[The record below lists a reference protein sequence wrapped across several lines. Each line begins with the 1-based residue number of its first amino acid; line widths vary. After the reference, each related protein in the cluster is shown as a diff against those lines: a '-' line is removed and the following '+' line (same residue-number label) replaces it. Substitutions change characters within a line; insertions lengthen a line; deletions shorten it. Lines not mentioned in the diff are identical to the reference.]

1 MIEKIAL
8 IAAIVLP
15 LWNIPL
21 IVRIFRRKSSSDIS
35 LSWAL
40 GVWTCLV
47 LMAPAGFRSQ
57 DLVWRT
63 FNITNL
69 FLFSWVMLFVI
80 YYRRG
85 QKVSNAS

>member
-47 LMAPAGFRSQ
+47 LMAPSGFRSE

-69 FLFSWVMLFVI
+69 FLFSLVMLFVVC
-80 YYRRG
+80 YRKGR
-85 QKVSNAS
+85 